1 MESGPRK
8 KIQLDL
14 LDTETHS
21 FADLDADA
29 WGRPSQGVVF
39 LSGTSPWTIRGYGY
53 KKESGKANKVDNGMR
68 EMSHKSRCSEI
79 TRVNGSL
86 SWALPKAG
94 EGGGL

>member
-1 MESGPRK
+1 MILRHTTLETLMLMLGGG
-8 KIQLDL
+8 L
-14 LDTETHS
+14 LRV
-21 FADLDADA
+21 F
-29 WGRPSQGVVF
+29 VF
-39 LSGTSPWTIRGYGY
+39 LSGTSPRTIRGYGY

-68 EMSHKSRCSEI
+68 KMSHKSRCSEI